1 MVPGIK
7 AANKSRKYWPPIT
20 KEASPPLPSKS
31 ETKVHKYINISF
43 PYSLKVTYG
52 KFITIIK
59 ALQNRKRHHL
69 CHQAL
74 CEMSIRSRAM
84 LKQNQKQLMYIL
96 TGTFPQIN
104 EPVKNNFFSKS
115 FSKSKIENSSIALRY
130 VAG

>member
-1 MVPGIK
+1 
-7 AANKSRKYWPPIT
+7 
-20 KEASPPLPSKS
+20 
-31 ETKVHKYINISF
+31 
-43 PYSLKVTYG
+43 
-52 KFITIIK
+52 
-59 ALQNRKRHHL
+59 
-69 CHQAL
+69 
-74 CEMSIRSRAM
+74 M